1 MVNKKT
7 IREFLKPSW
16 KKILLAMV
24 FLLITLFVEYFGC
37 GADGFGVSCNSYT
50 GLPLPILECYSM
62 HYETQLTNIFSS
74 NCHLVE
80 TLPLII
86 FLLVDFVFWYL
97 ISCLIILIYNKIRIR
112 KKITL

>member
-86 FLLVDFVFWYL
+86 FLLVDFVFWYFP
-97 ISCLIILIYNKIRIR
+97 SCLVFHIYSKLKTR
-112 KKITL
+112 KQ